1 MEKSFFLIGLGAIGS
16 VISEL
21 FGGWTSAMTTLVI
34 FMLIDY
40 ITGILVAAVFKK
52 SNKTEDGGLESKAG
66 WKGLIKKF
74 STLLIVLI
82 SIRLDIIFNT
92 TIISNCVVFTFLA
105 NELLS
110 LLENVGLMGIPLP
123 SVLTEV
129 ISVLNK
135 KGESYV
141 KRNK

>member
-66 WKGLIKKF
+66 WKGLIRKF

-82 SIRLDIIFNT
+82 SIRLNIIFNT

-123 SVLTEV
+123 SV
-129 ISVLNK
+129 
-135 KGESYV
+135 
-141 KRNK
+141 

>member
-66 WKGLIKKF
+66 WKGLIRKF
-74 STLLIVLI
+74 STLLIVLVA
-82 SIRLDIIFNT
+82 IRLDFLFDST
-92 TIISNCVVFTFLA
+92 LISSCVVFTFLA

-110 LLENVGLMGIPLP
+110 LLENIGLMGIPLP

-135 KGESYV
+135 KGENYV

>member
-66 WKGLIKKF
+66 WKGLIRKF

-110 LLENVGLMGIPLP
+110 LLENVGVMGIPLP

>member
-66 WKGLIKKF
+66 WKGLIRKF

-92 TIISNCVVFTFLA
+92 TIISNCVVFTFLS

-123 SVLTEV
+123 SVLTEM

>member
-66 WKGLIKKF
+66 WKGLIRKF

-110 LLENVGLMGIPLP
+110 LLENIGLMGIPLP

>member
-1 MEKSFFLIGLGAIGS
+1 MEKSFFLIGIGAIGS

-40 ITGILVAAVFKK
+40 ITGILVAVVFKK

-66 WKGLIKKF
+66 WKGLIRKF

-135 KGESYV
+135 KGESCV

>member
-21 FGGWTSAMTTLVI
+21 FGGWTPAMTTLVI

-66 WKGLIKKF
+66 WKGLIRKF

>member
-1 MEKSFFLIGLGAIGS
+1 MEKSFFLIGLGAIAS

-66 WKGLIKKF
+66 WKGLIRKF

>member
-52 SNKTEDGGLESKAG
+52 SNKTEDGCLESKAG
-66 WKGLIKKF
+66 WKGLIRKF

-92 TIISNCVVFTFLA
+92 TIISNCVVFTFLS

>member
-66 WKGLIKKF
+66 WKGLIRKF

-82 SIRLDIIFNT
+82 SIRLDTIFNT

>member
-34 FMLIDY
+34 LMLIDY

-66 WKGLIKKF
+66 WKGLIRKF

>member
-66 WKGLIKKF
+66 WKGLIRKF

-82 SIRLDIIFNT
+82 SIRVDIIFNT

>member
-21 FGGWTSAMTTLVI
+21 FGGWTSAMTTLVV

-66 WKGLIKKF
+66 WKGLIRKF

>member
-66 WKGLIKKF
+66 WKGLIRKF
-74 STLLIVLI
+74 SSLLIVLI

>member
-1 MEKSFFLIGLGAIGS
+1 MKKSFFLIGIGAIGS

-66 WKGLIKKF
+66 WKGLIRKF

>member
-66 WKGLIKKF
+66 WKGLIRKF

-135 KGESYV
+135 KGERYV

>member
-52 SNKTEDGGLESKAG
+52 SNKTGDGGLESKAG
-66 WKGLIKKF
+66 WKGLIRKF

-123 SVLTEV
+123 SILTEV

>member
-52 SNKTEDGGLESKAG
+52 SNKTEDGSLESKAG
-66 WKGLIKKF
+66 WKGLIRKF

-123 SVLTEV
+123 SVLTEM

>member
-66 WKGLIKKF
+66 WKGLIRKF

-82 SIRLDIIFNT
+82 SIRLDIISNT

>member
-21 FGGWTSAMTTLVI
+21 FGGWTSAMTALVI

-66 WKGLIKKF
+66 WKGLIRKF

>member
-52 SNKTEDGGLESKAG
+52 SNKTEDGGLESKVG
-66 WKGLIKKF
+66 WKGLIRKF

>member
-66 WKGLIKKF
+66 WKGLIRKF

-123 SVLTEV
+123 SVLTEM

>member
-66 WKGLIKKF
+66 WKGLIRKF

-135 KGESYV
+135 KGGSYV

>member
-52 SNKTEDGGLESKAG
+52 SNKTKDGGLESKAG
-66 WKGLIKKF
+66 WKGLIRKF

>member
-21 FGGWTSAMTTLVI
+21 FGGWTSAMTTLII

-66 WKGLIKKF
+66 WKGLIRKF

>member
-66 WKGLIKKF
+66 WKGLIRKF

-82 SIRLDIIFNT
+82 AIRLDIIFNT

>member
-66 WKGLIKKF
+66 WKGLIRKF
-74 STLLIVLI
+74 STLLIMLI

-129 ISVLNK
+129 ISVLNN

>member
-52 SNKTEDGGLESKAG
+52 SNKTEDGSLESKAG
-66 WKGLIKKF
+66 WKGLIRKF
-74 STLLIVLI
+74 STLLIVII

-123 SVLTEV
+123 SVLTEM

>member
-66 WKGLIKKF
+66 WKGLIRKF

-82 SIRLDIIFNT
+82 SIRLNIIFNT
-92 TIISNCVVFTFLA
+92 TIISNCVVFTFLT

>member
-52 SNKTEDGGLESKAG
+52 SNKTEDGGLESKVG
-66 WKGLIKKF
+66 WKGLIRKF

-129 ISVLNK
+129 VSVLNK

>member
-52 SNKTEDGGLESKAG
+52 SNKTEDGCLESKAG
-66 WKGLIKKF
+66 WKGLIRKF

>member
-66 WKGLIKKF
+66 WKGLIRKF

-135 KGESYV
+135 KGKSYV

>member
-1 MEKSFFLIGLGAIGS
+1 MEKSFFLIGLGVIGS

-52 SNKTEDGGLESKAG
+52 SNKTEDGGLESKVG
-66 WKGLIKKF
+66 WKGLIRKF

-92 TIISNCVVFTFLA
+92 TIISNCVVFTFLG

>member
-1 MEKSFFLIGLGAIGS
+1 MEKSFFLIGLGAIAS

-66 WKGLIKKF
+66 WKGLIRKF

-123 SVLTEV
+123 SVLTEM

>member
-40 ITGILVAAVFKK
+40 ITGILVASVFKK

-66 WKGLIKKF
+66 WKGLIRKF

>member
-66 WKGLIKKF
+66 WKGLIRKF

-110 LLENVGLMGIPLP
+110 LLENVG
-123 SVLTEV
+123 
-129 ISVLNK
+129 
-135 KGESYV
+135 
-141 KRNK
+141 

>member
-66 WKGLIKKF
+66 WKGLIRKF

-92 TIISNCVVFTFLA
+92 TIISNCVIFTFLA

>member
-16 VISEL
+16 VISEI

-66 WKGLIKKF
+66 WKGLIRKF

>member
-66 WKGLIKKF
+66 WKGLIRKF
-74 STLLIVLI
+74 STLLVVLI

-123 SVLTEV
+123 SVLTEM